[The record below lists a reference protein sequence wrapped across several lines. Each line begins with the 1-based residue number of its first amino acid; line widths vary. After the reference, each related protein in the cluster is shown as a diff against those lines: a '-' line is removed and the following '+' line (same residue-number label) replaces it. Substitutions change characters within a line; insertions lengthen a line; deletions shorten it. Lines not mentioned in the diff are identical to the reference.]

1 MPGASSLLQRNDF
14 TSKTKKGNVYIE
26 KYKRLR
32 VLGEMMAYKIQGRD
46 IDKG

>member
-1 MPGASSLLQRNDF
+1 MPGASSLLQKNEF
-14 TSKTKKGNVYIE
+14 TSKTKRGNVYIE

-32 VLGEMMAYKIQGRD
+32 VLGDMMAYKIQRRD